1 MTMRKWSW
9 ILGAF
14 LAAAGCED
22 SQPKQKTAPIVKM
35 ETPKA
40 PAIEPIKIE
49 EKKVEPPVE
58 AKIET
63 KTDVEEDDSD
73 MSPGDAIDEA
83 RQAMADGKLDRAL
96 KVAKLATEKAPKR
109 SAAWNTLG
117 RVQLARGERKD
128 AKTSFEKAVE
138 LNPKSSWAQ
147 NNLGLTLIYEGNYED
162 AVEAL
167 EAATD
172 QEPVESYMW
181 NNLGM
186 AYEHLDR
193 LEEARDAYQK
203 ATELKS
209 DRAKDNLARL
219 EGVKS
224 VFRTAKLDKIE
235 TPKVESVPAPTPA
248 PQN

>member
-1 MTMRKWSW
+1 MRKWSW

-22 SQPKQKTAPIVKM
+22 SQPKKIEAPIVKM
-35 ETPKA
+35 ETPKVEA
-40 PAIEPIKIE
+40 P
-49 EKKVEPPVE
+49 KVEAPKVETPKVE
-58 AKIET
+58 APKVA
-63 KTDVEEDDSD
+63 VEEDDIDSEMKPQD
-73 MSPGDAIDEA
+73 MIDEA
-83 RQAMADGKLDRAL
+83 REALEGGKIDRAL
-96 KVAKLATEKAPKR
+96 KLAKAAVQKAPKR

-138 LNPKSSWAQ
+138 LNPKSSYAQ
-147 NNLGLTLIYEGNYED
+147 NNLGLTLIYEGKYDD
-162 AVEAL
+162 AIEAL

-172 QEPVESYMW
+172 LEPVEPYMW

-193 LEEARDAYQK
+193 LEEARDSYQK
-203 ATELKS
+203 AADLKNELAS
-209 DRAKDNLARL
+209 QNLARL

-224 VFRTAKLDKIE
+224 VFKTAKLDKSELKPEIA
-235 TPKVESVPAPTPA
+235 APDGG
-248 PQN
+248 N

>member
-22 SQPKQKTAPIVKM
+22 SQPKQKVAPIVKM
-35 ETPKA
+35 EMPKPA

-49 EKKVEPPVE
+49 EKKIEKVEPKVE
-58 AKIET
+58 EVA
-63 KTDVEEDDSD
+63 VEEDDSEL
-73 MSPGDAIDEA
+73 SPGDTIDEA
-83 RQAMADGKLDRAL
+83 RQALSDGKLDRAL
-96 KVAKLATEKAPKR
+96 KMSKLGVQKAPKR

-138 LNPKSSWAQ
+138 LNPKSSFAQ
-147 NNLGLTLIYEGNYED
+147 NNLGLVLIYEGNYED
-162 AVEAL
+162 AAEAL

-172 QEPVESYMW
+172 LEPVESYMW

-203 ATELKS
+203 AVELKS
-209 DRAKDNLARL
+209 DRAKESLARL

-224 VFRTAKLDKIE
+224 VFRTAKLE
-235 TPKVESVPAPTPA
+235 TPKTESAPSPAPDGA
-248 PQN
+248 KN

>member
-1 MTMRKWSW
+1 MRKWSW

-22 SQPKQKTAPIVKM
+22 SQPRQKTAPIVKM
-35 ETPKA
+35 ELPKPIETP
-40 PAIEPIKIE
+40 KIE
-49 EKKVEPPVE
+49 EKKIEPPID
-58 AKIET
+58 AKLDET
-63 KTDVEEDDSD
+63 KIDETAVEEDDSD
-73 MSPGDAIDEA
+73 LSPGDTIDEA
-83 RQAMADGKLDRAL
+83 RQAVADGKLDRAL
-96 KVAKLATEKAPKR
+96 KLSQQAVKKAPKR

-128 AKTSFEKAVE
+128 AKASFEKAVE

-147 NNLGLTLIYEGNYED
+147 NNLGLVLIYEGNYED

-172 QEPVESYMW
+172 LEPVESYMW

-209 DRAKDNLARL
+209 DHAKDNLARL
-219 EGVKS
+219 EGVKT
-224 VFRTAKLDKIE
+224 VFRTAKLD
-235 TPKVESVPAPTPA
+235 TPKVETAPLPTPSPDGA
-248 PQN
+248 KN